1 MLSPT
6 SKDHLTRSLALL
18 LEKSLIYFEEQN
30 MLFGK
35 MGKSILDFEG
45 EQNLLSSNSKDCLA
59 L

>member
-1 MLSPT
+1 
-6 SKDHLTRSLALL
+6 LL
-18 LEKSLIYFEEQN
+18 LEKSLINFEEQN